1 MKSLS
6 ERAYQS
12 IIGALLLL
20 VAVLIG
26 VLIFSRD
33 SNPAPAESLTP
44 GTSIAITPSD
54 PSAQPTPEPS
64 APVAEPI
71 DYQLLFPEL
80 CCDVPPAQSLVRAE
94 NTVYLTFD
102 GAPGGNT
109 QAALDALDA
118 AGVKATFFVH
128 GCDTPEEEAALRE
141 IAERGHALGL
151 SSYSQSYQAIY
162 QSVESYL
169 ADFQRQ
175 AEQVRELTGESPAIF
190 RFPGGSVNAYNS
202 GIYRELIAEMLR
214 RGYVFFDWDSSGADS
229 RVEDAT
235 AEAIRESVADSVEGK
250 SRSILRLNI
259 GPGKEAVIEA
269 LPLILGDLETAGYAL
284 ETLDNGVLP
293 VVFSYNSAP

>member
-1 MKSLS
+1 VKNLS
-6 ERAYQS
+6 NKAYQG
-12 IIGALLLL
+12 IIGVLLLL
-20 VAVLIG
+20 VAVLAG
-26 VLIFSRD
+26 ALIFSRGGP
-33 SNPAPAESLTP
+33 STPPESPVPKESGAPAGP
-44 GTSIAITPSD
+44 DAAP
-54 PSAQPTPEPS
+54 AQPTPETME
-64 APVAEPI
+64 AEPI

-80 CCDVPPAQSLVRAE
+80 YCDDRPAQPLLRAE

-102 GAPGGNT
+102 GAPGENT
-109 QAALDALDA
+109 RAVLDALDA
-118 AGVKATFFVH
+118 AGAKATFFVH
-128 GCDTPEEEAALRE
+128 GCDTPEEETVLKE

-162 QSVESYL
+162 QSVESFL

-175 AEQVRELTGESPAIF
+175 AEQVQKLTGESPAIF

-229 RVEDAT
+229 RVEGAT
-235 AEAIRESVADSVEGK
+235 AETIRKSVADSVKGK

-259 GPGKEAVIEA
+259 GPGKETVIEA
-269 LPLILGDLETAGYAL
+269 LPSILGDLETEKYTL
-284 ETLDNGVLP
+284 ETLNNRVLP